1 MEINTKYTLE
11 NRRFV
16 IGGAVVLLVLIFII
30 RLFFLQV
37 VDSDYKAW
45 ADSNAFLK
53 KTLIPSRGIIY
64 DRNGKLLVYN
74 QPSYE
79 VMLVMREIQPFDT
92 LDFCNILGI
101 TKELFVKRI
110 AEIKNRRLNPGYSS
124 YVPQVFMNHLSA
136 QECGVLQE
144 KLYKFPGFYIQN
156 RTIRE
161 YEYPYGA
168 HLLGNIGEV
177 NQGDIEKDPYYVQG
191 DNAGRSGVEL
201 SYEEALRGVKGV
213 EILLRDAH
221 GRIKGIKNRRLNPGY
236 SSYVPQ
242 VFMNHLSAQECGVL
256 QEKLY
261 KFPGFYI
268 QNRTIREYEYPYGA
282 HLLGNIGEVNQGD
295 IEKDPYY
302 VQGDNAGR
310 SGVELSYE
318 EALRGVKGVE
328 ILLRDAH
335 GRIKGRYEEGR
346 HDVAPVSGKNLTL
359 SIDMDLQ
366 ALGEKLMQNK
376 RGSIVMIEPET
387 GEVLCLV
394 SSPSYDPNLLVGR
407 QRGKN
412 HIMLSKNSDKPLL
425 DRAIMGRYPPGST
438 FKPTQALT
446 FLQEE
451 VITTETLYTCAHGY
465 TGARNGKPACHG
477 HASPLNVTYALATS
491 CNSFFCWGL
500 RDMID
505 SRRRYSSV
513 GEAFEVWKNYLV
525 SMGYGYKLGID
536 LPGENRGFLPNS
548 EYYNKYHG
556 KRWSSST
563 VISIAIGQGEVLAT
577 PLQIC
582 NLAATIA
589 NRGYFI
595 TPHVVKEV
603 QDTPLDSLY
612 TDKRYTMVER
622 KNYEIV
628 AEGMRNAVIGGTCRG
643 AAITDIEVCGKTGT
657 AENPHG
663 KDHSAFIGFAP
674 YRNPKVAICVY
685 VENGGFGAT
694 YGVPIGKLMME
705 KYLKGEISEENKLL
719 EETMSNAVVSPN
731 VLSLPNR
738 EL

>member
-37 VDSDYKAW
+37 VNSDYKAW
-45 ADSNAFLK
+45 ADSNAFQK

-221 GRIKGIKNRRLNPGY
+221 GRIKG
-236 SSYVPQ
+236 
-242 VFMNHLSAQECGVL
+242 
-256 QEKLY
+256 
-261 KFPGFYI
+261 
-268 QNRTIREYEYPYGA
+268 
-282 HLLGNIGEVNQGD
+282 
-295 IEKDPYY
+295 
-302 VQGDNAGR
+302 
-310 SGVELSYE
+310 
-318 EALRGVKGVE
+318 
-328 ILLRDAH
+328 
-335 GRIKGRYEEGR
+335 RYEEGR

-394 SSPSYDPNLLVGR
+394 GRSPAGKEPYHAVEKFGQAFAGSCHHGALSTGIDIQADTGVDFPSGGGDYDRNLVHLCTWIYRGPERQTGLPRPCFSSECDLCSGY
-407 QRGKN
+407 
-412 HIMLSKNSDKPLL
+412 
-425 DRAIMGRYPPGST
+425 
-438 FKPTQALT
+438 
-446 FLQEE
+446 FLQ
-451 VITTETLYTCAHGY
+451 L
-465 TGARNGKPACHG
+465 
-477 HASPLNVTYALATS
+477 L
-491 CNSFFCWGL
+491 
-500 RDMID
+500 
-505 SRRRYSSV
+505 
-513 GEAFEVWKNYLV
+513 
-525 SMGYGYKLGID
+525 
-536 LPGENRGFLPNS
+536 FL
-548 EYYNKYHG
+548 
-556 KRWSSST
+556 
-563 VISIAIGQGEVLAT
+563 L
-577 PLQIC
+577 
-582 NLAATIA
+582 
-589 NRGYFI
+589 
-595 TPHVVKEV
+595 
-603 QDTPLDSLY
+603 
-612 TDKRYTMVER
+612 
-622 KNYEIV
+622 
-628 AEGMRNAVIGGTCRG
+628 G
-643 AAITDIEVCGKTGT
+643 AA
-657 AENPHG
+657 
-663 KDHSAFIGFAP
+663 
-674 YRNPKVAICVY
+674 
-685 VENGGFGAT
+685 
-694 YGVPIGKLMME
+694 
-705 KYLKGEISEENKLL
+705 
-719 EETMSNAVVSPN
+719 
-731 VLSLPNR
+731 
-738 EL
+738 

>member
-177 NQGDIEKDPYYVQG
+177 N
-191 DNAGRSGVEL
+191 R
-201 SYEEALRGVKGV
+201 
-213 EILLRDAH
+213 
-221 GRIKGIKNRRLNPGY
+221 
-236 SSYVPQ
+236 
-242 VFMNHLSAQECGVL
+242 
-256 QEKLY
+256 
-261 KFPGFYI
+261 
-268 QNRTIREYEYPYGA
+268 
-282 HLLGNIGEVNQGD
+282 GD

-505 SRRRYSSV
+505 SRRRYTSV